1 MDRKEKVMKRLQEHY
16 DYLVDQGGTK
26 LSFLPTKVLTIII

>member
-16 DYLVDQGGTK
+16 DYLVNQGHEVV
-26 LSFLPTKVLTIII
+26 FLATKVRTTII